1 MELELEEK
9 EIFFTWGTPG
19 ASGAGWMRVPLKSF
33 LIERDRG
40 ITKAKRLIRYIRE
53 SNNPDQEDILKDFIR
68 SFNVAYDRYKFV
80 YDPYMKECERS
91 LHTMECER
99 SLHTMEC
106 ERSLHTMEC
115 ELEYKQRYHR
125 TARVSASLDENFKK
139 LQEDIKVL
147 KSRMREHQRLYNKA
161 TKDKAFLDKVS
172 DLLE

>member
-19 ASGAGWMRVPLKSF
+19 ASGAGWMRVQLKSF

-68 SFNVAYDRYKFV
+68 SFNVAYDRYKLA

-91 LHTMECER
+91 LHIMER
-99 SLHTMEC
+99 
-106 ERSLHTMEC
+106 
-115 ELEYKQRYHR
+115 ELDYKQRYHR
-125 TARVSASLDENFKK
+125 TARLSTSLDESFKK
-139 LQEDIKVL
+139 LQEDIKAL
-147 KSRMREHQRLYNKA
+147 KSRMREYQRLYNKA

-172 DLLE
+172 DLLY

>member
-68 SFNVAYDRYKFV
+68 SFNVAYDRYKLV
-80 YDPYMKECERS
+80 YDPYMK
-91 LHTMECER
+91 
-99 SLHTMEC
+99 EC

>member
-40 ITKAKRLIRYIRE
+40 ITKAKRLIRYIPE

-91 LHTMECER
+91 LHTMV
-99 SLHTMEC
+99 
-106 ERSLHTMEC
+106 C

>member
-1 MELELEEK
+1 MKLELEEK

-53 SNNPDQEDILKDFIR
+53 SNNPDQEGVLKDFIR
-68 SFNVAYDRYKFV
+68 SFNVAYDRYKLV
-80 YDPYMKECERS
+80 YDPYMKKCERS
-91 LHTMECER
+91 LHI
-99 SLHTMEC
+99 
-106 ERSLHTMEC
+106 MEC

-125 TARVSASLDENFKK
+125 TARMSASFDESFKK
-139 LQEDIKVL
+139 LQKNIKIL
-147 KSRMREHQRLYNKA
+147 KSEMREHQRLYNKA